1 MRLAQVAYSTVPTA
15 LLGGTP
21 GQRVLGLRVVDI
33 PSGEPYRQAIGVRF
47 LWPGTVGCAVALLS
61 VVVAVIFAG
70 RDPQGRSIRDQL
82 AGTMIIVQ

>member
-1 MRLAQVAYSTVPTA
+1 MRLAQVAYLTVPTA
-15 LLGGTP
+15 LFGGTP

-33 PSGEPYRQAIGVRF
+33 QSGQTYRQAIGVRF

-61 VVVAVIFAG
+61 VVVAVIFAC
-70 RDPQGRSIRDQL
+70 RDPQRRSVRDQV